1 MPWWSC
7 SQYHLF
13 RHIDAT
19 WQRFGDVSVASR
31 SSLCLACILSNSAH
45 LIPHVRRLSLSL
57 CPGILLP
64 LASVP
69 FAHLETFCLR
79 GGPALPDIS
88 HDTLLLAA
96 NIIGVPSICCVQVVS
111 VVLEDMRSLG
121 TLFRRRFSA
130 LDYLVMDNTIISSS
144 LPSIVQ
150 EDHPPQPLVRLIS
163 LEITDALGTA
173 PDFCFLHALCPFDA
187 STVMNLKIGVE
198 TSPNIV
204 QLMHAVAP
212 SLTTLQIDSTFA
224 TPVFKLSAFPA
235 LTTLTVLGWYRGGFP
250 AATLL
255 QSVSSH
261 NVIQQLHIRIA
272 LLSKADLESL
282 RALDI
287 NIGRL
292 PLVHLDR
299 VTVTIS
305 RNETNWTG
313 KDAEELFV
321 TAMCGLRD
329 FFPTLGPQGFL
340 TLAYVHGSSPFAE
353 WRQLPSNHLQESG
366 LGSLL
371 GATIGG

>member
-1 MPWWSC
+1 
-7 SQYHLF
+7 
-13 RHIDAT
+13 
-19 WQRFGDVSVASR
+19 
-31 SSLCLACILSNSAH
+31 
-45 LIPHVRRLSLSL
+45 
-57 CPGILLP
+57 
-64 LASVP
+64 
-69 FAHLETFCLR
+69 
-79 GGPALPDIS
+79 
-88 HDTLLLAA
+88 
-96 NIIGVPSICCVQVVS
+96 
-111 VVLEDMRSLG
+111 
-121 TLFRRRFSA
+121 
-130 LDYLVMDNTIISSS
+130 
-144 LPSIVQ
+144 
-150 EDHPPQPLVRLIS
+150 
-163 LEITDALGTA
+163 
-173 PDFCFLHALCPFDA
+173 
-187 STVMNLKIGVE
+187 MNLKIGVE

-212 SLTTLQIDSTFA
+212 SLTTLQIDPTFA
-224 TPVFKLSAFPA
+224 TPVLKLSAFPA

-340 TLAYVHGSSPFAE
+340 TLAYVHVHTI
-353 WRQLPSNHLQESG
+353 LPDGVQIE
-366 LGSLL
+366 
-371 GATIGG
+371 A